1 MQLDV
6 NMEALDVCLIV
17 LKQSKKAY
25 KNQMK
30 SIIEDEEDEYHNN
43 VIENLIIGTEYGI
56 NLLNKIREETLN
68 LNEED

>member
-43 VIENLIIGTEYGI
+43 VIKNLIIGTEYGI

>member
-6 NMEALDVCLIV
+6 NIEALDVCLIV

-43 VIENLIIGTEYGI
+43 VIENLIIGTDYGI